1 LIFGQALFAD
11 IPFAEIGEPPFI
23 DTGWLGTGPDPCDRE
38 PWVKVPKKQSGI
50 DKCEK
55 PPTNW
60 TPVK

>member
-11 IPFAEIGEPPFI
+11 IPFSHIGDPPFV
-23 DTGWLGTGPDPCDRE
+23 DTGWHGTSHSPCE
-38 PWVKVPKKQSGI
+38 QELWVKIPGKQSGI